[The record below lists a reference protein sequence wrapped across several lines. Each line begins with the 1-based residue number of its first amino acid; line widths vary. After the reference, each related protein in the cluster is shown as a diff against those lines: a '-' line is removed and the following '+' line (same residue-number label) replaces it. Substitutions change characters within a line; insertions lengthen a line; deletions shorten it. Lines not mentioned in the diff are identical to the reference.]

1 MGLVWI
7 WAYCFCIVWWTYAV
21 SVAYNLNF
29 SILPMIIYPFGIVL
43 RDIKKLDDMHVVL
56 KVFKEQCSDQRLG
69 LAETFSGQIFQ
80 ITGLMGAMWG
90 LYMQTGVSYISFI
103 NDGI

>member
-7 WAYCFCIVWWTYAV
+7 WAYCFLIVWWTYAV

-43 RDIKKLDDMHVVL
+43 RDIKKLDDMRVVL
-56 KVFKEQCSDQRLG
+56 KVFKEQCMNL
-69 LAETFSGQIFQ
+69 
-80 ITGLMGAMWG
+80 ITTASLDVNKGDESAQACTRTESWP
-90 LYMQTGVSYISFI
+90 SI
-103 NDGI
+103 